1 MIKKRILFN
10 QLPTRLGKALI
21 LLLLNK
27 EENRF
32 QYNSELFLL
41 SREHRDH
48 QSRVATVL
56 MC

>member
-10 QLPTRLGKALI
+10 QLPTRLGEALI
-21 LLLLNK
+21 LLLLHK

-32 QYNSELFLL
+32 QYSSELFLL

-48 QSRVATVL
+48 
-56 MC
+56 